1 MDKNCWKLLYLI
13 FLFLISSSLNVEKDI
28 EDFKF

>member
-13 FLFLISSSLNVEKDI
+13 FLFLIPSSLNVEKDI